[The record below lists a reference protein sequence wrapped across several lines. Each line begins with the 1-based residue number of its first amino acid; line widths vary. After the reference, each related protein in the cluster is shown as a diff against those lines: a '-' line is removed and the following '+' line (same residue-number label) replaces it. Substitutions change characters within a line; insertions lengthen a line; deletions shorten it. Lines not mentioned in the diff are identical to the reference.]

1 MPAYSPGRLDHTMLF
16 KSPSCWTTAPSI
28 PVVEDMVS
36 GRVICQHS
44 STEAPLTAE
53 MAVRLNAVI
62 GVTALGVLLP
72 WLQAAT
78 NRDDDSIVSSDL
90 RSMVRYI

>member
-1 MPAYSPGRLDHTMLF
+1 MLL

-28 PVVEDMVS
+28 PVVWDIVS

-53 MAVRLNAVI
+53 MAVRLKAVI
-62 GVTALGVLLP
+62 GVIALAVLLP
-72 WLQAAT
+72 RLEAAT
-78 NRDDDSIVSSDL
+78 KRDDDIIVSSDW
-90 RSMVRYI
+90 RSMIR